1 MVIPTVT
8 EAQTKD
14 YYSKSWHLGQGVK
27 PLIDGVT
34 VRFATD
40 WANVILKSFVAEYSV
55 VIKKQVIDEIRAIAR
70 EKAATSAGC
79 PTTRMQGE
87 ISAPKGSIVL
97 TDK

>member
-34 VRFATD
+34 VRFASD
-40 WANVILKSFVAEYSV
+40 FANVILKSFVAEYSA
-55 VIKKQVIDEIRAIAR
+55 VIKKQVIDEIRAIAQKKQA
-70 EKAATSAGC
+70 ETPASPSGWTE
-79 PTTRMQGE
+79 T
-87 ISAPKGSIVL
+87 PKGSIVL
-97 TDK
+97 TD

>member
-34 VRFATD
+34 VRFSTD

-55 VIKKQVIDEIRAIAR
+55 VIKKQVIDEIRAIAQKKQA
-70 EKAATSAGC
+70 ETPASPSGWTE
-79 PTTRMQGE
+79 T
-87 ISAPKGSIVL
+87 PKGSIVL
-97 TDK
+97 TD

>member
-55 VIKKQVIDEIRAIAR
+55 VIKKQVIDEIRAIAQKKQA
-70 EKAATSAGC
+70 ETPASPSGWTE
-79 PTTRMQGE
+79 T
-87 ISAPKGSIVL
+87 PKGSIVL
-97 TDK
+97 TD

>member
-34 VRFATD
+34 VRFSTD
-40 WANVILKSFVAEYSV
+40 WANVILKSFVAEYSA
-55 VIKKQVIDEIRAIAR
+55 VIKKQVIDEIRAFRAIAQKKQA
-70 EKAATSAGC
+70 EQATPSPSGW
-79 PTTRMQGE
+79 TET
-87 ISAPKGSIVL
+87 PKGTVVL
-97 TDK
+97 TD

>member
-1 MVIPTVT
+1 MVIPAVT

-55 VIKKQVIDEIRAIAR
+55 VIKKQVIDEIRAIAQKKQA
-70 EKAATSAGC
+70 ETPASPSGWTE
-79 PTTRMQGE
+79 T
-87 ISAPKGSIVL
+87 PKGSIVL
-97 TDK
+97 TD

>member
-55 VIKKQVIDEIRAIAR
+55 VIKKQVIDEVRAIAQKKQA
-70 EKAATSAGC
+70 EQATPSPSGW
-79 PTTRMQGE
+79 TET
-87 ISAPKGSIVL
+87 PKGTVVL
-97 TDK
+97 TD

>member
-40 WANVILKSFVAEYSV
+40 WANVVLKSFVAEYSA
-55 VIKKQVIDEIRAIAR
+55 VIKKQVIDEIRAIRAIAQKKQA
-70 EKAATSAGC
+70 EQATPSPSGW
-79 PTTRMQGE
+79 PET
-87 ISAPKGSIVL
+87 PKGMVVL
-97 TDK
+97 IDK

>member
-55 VIKKQVIDEIRAIAR
+55 IIKKQVIDEIRAIAQKKQA
-70 EKAATSAGC
+70 EQATPSPSGW
-79 PTTRMQGE
+79 TET
-87 ISAPKGSIVL
+87 PKGMVVL
-97 TDK
+97 TD

>member
-8 EAQTKD
+8 EAQTKA

-55 VIKKQVIDEIRAIAR
+55 VIKKQVIDEIRAIAQKKQA
-70 EKAATSAGC
+70 EQATPSPSGW
-79 PTTRMQGE
+79 TET
-87 ISAPKGSIVL
+87 PKGTVVL
-97 TDK
+97 TD

>member
-55 VIKKQVIDEIRAIAR
+55 VIKKQVIDEIRAIAQKKQA
-70 EKAATSAGC
+70 EQANPSPSGWTE
-79 PTTRMQGE
+79 T
-87 ISAPKGSIVL
+87 PKSSIVL